1 MTNEYS
7 PDVTYYVKKYKKFL
21 PLIVGALIALVVI
34 ADGFFTIQ
42 PGEVGIKVRLGKI
55 VDSYSEGLYF
65 KIPFVEKIDRF
76 SIRIQRADIK
86 TSAFSNDMQTI
97 VVDMVINHR
106 IEKSTVVSIYRN
118 LGPDYVQTVIDPI
131 TQEAVKSITSK
142 YSAEK
147 IISNRADVTGEMDQV
162 VKSRLA
168 EKQIIVTDLS
178 ITNFEFTADFLKS
191 VEDKQ
196 IAEQMAKKAEKDVE
210 RVKEEA
216 IQVIERAR
224 AEAESLK
231 LQREA
236 VSPQLIELRKVEA
249 QIKAIAKWNGVLP
262 QYSGGGVVPFINVK

>member
-1 MTNEYS
+1 MTDGYNQDLAIYI
-7 PDVTYYVKKYKKFL
+7 KKYKKYL
-21 PLIVGALIALVVI
+21 PLVLAGLIALIVI
-34 ADGFFTIQ
+34 TDGFFTIQ

-65 KIPFVEKIDRF
+65 KIPFIEKIDRF
-76 SIRIQRADIK
+76 SIRIQRADIE

-97 VVDMVINHR
+97 VVDMAINHR
-106 IEKSTVVSIYRN
+106 IEKGTVVSIYRN
-118 LGPDYVQTVIDPI
+118 LGPDYVKTVIDPI
-131 TQEAVKSITSK
+131 TQESVKSITAK

-147 IISNRADVTGEMDQV
+147 IISNRADVTREMAEV
-162 VKSRLA
+162 VKSRLD

-178 ITNFEFTADFLKS
+178 ITNFEFTPDFLKS

-210 RVKEEA
+210 RVKKEA
-216 IQVIERAR
+216 MQVIERAR

-236 VSPQLIELRKVEA
+236 VSDQLIELRKVEA
-249 QIKAIAKWNGVLP
+249 QIKAIDKWNGTLP
-262 QYSGGGVVPFINVK
+262 QYTGSGPVPFINVK

>member
-1 MTNEYS
+1 MVSEYEQ
-7 PDVTYYVKKYKKFL
+7 DIAIYIKKYKKFL
-21 PLIVGALIALVVI
+21 PLVLVGLIALFVL

-76 SIRIQRADIK
+76 SIRIQRADIE

-97 VVDMVINHR
+97 VVDMVVNHR
-106 IEKSTVVSIYRN
+106 IEKGTVVSIYRN
-118 LGPDYVQTVIDPI
+118 LGPDYVKTVIDPI
-131 TQEAVKSITSK
+131 TQEAVKSITAK

-147 IISNRADVTGEMDQV
+147 IISNRADVTREMDQV
-162 VKSRLA
+162 VKSRLE

-178 ITNFEFTADFLKS
+178 ITNFEFTPDFLKS

-210 RVKEEA
+210 RVKKEA
-216 IQVIERAR
+216 IQVIERAG
-224 AEAESLK
+224 AEAESLR

-236 VSPQLIELRKVEA
+236 VSDQLIELRKVEA
-249 QIKAIAKWNGVLP
+249 QIKAIEKWNGVLP
-262 QYSGGGVVPFINVK
+262 QYTGGGAVPFINVK

>member
-1 MTNEYS
+1 MHNGQA
-7 PDVTYYVKKYKKFL
+7 PDIELYVNKYKKFF
-21 PLIVGALIALVVI
+21 PLIIAGFIGLMI
-34 ADGFFTIQ
+34 FTNGFFTIQ

-55 VDSYSEGLYF
+55 VDSYSEGFYF
-65 KIPFVEKIDRF
+65 KVPYIEKIGRF
-76 SIRIQRADIK
+76 SIQIQRADIK

-97 VVDMVINHR
+97 VVNMAINHR

-118 LGPDYVQTVIDPI
+118 LGPNYVRSVIDPI

-142 YSAEK
+142 YSAER
-147 IISNRADVTGEMDQV
+147 IISNRADVTREMDQI
-162 VKSRLA
+162 VKTRLK

-210 RVKEEA
+210 RVKKEA
-216 IQVIERAR
+216 LQVVERAK
-224 AEAESLK
+224 AEAQSLK

-236 VSPQLIELRKVEA
+236 VSDQLIELRKVEA
-249 QIKAIAKWNGVLP
+249 QIKAIDKWNGVLS
-262 QYSGGGVVPFINVK
+262 QYSGGGAVPFINVK

>member
-1 MTNEYS
+1 MTNGYN
-7 PDVTYYVKKYKKFL
+7 PDLTLYLKKNKKYL
-21 PLIVGALIALVVI
+21 PLVLAGLIALLLI

-42 PGEVGIKVRLGKI
+42 PGEVGIKVRFGKI

-97 VVDMVINHR
+97 VVDMAVNHR

-118 LGPDYVQTVIDPI
+118 LGPDYVKTVIDPI
-131 TQEAVKSITSK
+131 TQESVKSITSK

-147 IISNRADVTGEMDQV
+147 IISNRADVTREMDQV

-178 ITNFEFTADFLKS
+178 ITNFEFTPDFLKS

-210 RVKEEA
+210 RVKKEA
-216 IQVIERAR
+216 IQVVERAR
-224 AEAESLK
+224 AEAESLS
-231 LQREA
+231 LQRAA
-236 VSPQLIELRKVEA
+236 VSDQLIELRKVEA
-249 QIKAIAKWNGVLP
+249 QIKAIEKWNGVLP
-262 QYSGGGVVPFINVK
+262 QYTGGGAVPFINVK

>member
-1 MTNEYS
+1 MTNGYEQ
-7 PDVTYYVKKYKKFL
+7 DVVVYLKKYKKYL
-21 PLIVGALIALVVI
+21 PVAVAGLIALIVI
-34 ADGFFTIQ
+34 TNGFFTIQ
-42 PGEVGIKVRLGKI
+42 PGEVGIKVRLGRI

-65 KIPFVEKIDRF
+65 KIPFIEKIDRF

-97 VVDMVINHR
+97 VVDMAINHR
-106 IEKSTVVSIYRN
+106 IEKGTVISIYRN
-118 LGPDYVQTVIDPI
+118 LGPAYVITVIDPI
-131 TQEAVKSITSK
+131 TQESVKSITSK

-147 IISNRADVTGEMDQV
+147 IISNRAEVTREMDQV
-162 VKSRLA
+162 VKSRLD

-178 ITNFEFTADFLKS
+178 ITNFEFTPEFLKS

-210 RVKEEA
+210 RVKKEA

-236 VSPQLIELRKVEA
+236 VSAQLIELRKVEA
-249 QIKAIAKWNGVLP
+249 QIKAIDKWNGTLP
-262 QYSGGGVVPFINVK
+262 QYTGGGAVPFIHVK

>member
-1 MTNEYS
+1 MTNGYEQ
-7 PDVTYYVKKYKKFL
+7 DLMLYVKKYKGYL
-21 PLIVGALIALVVI
+21 PLILAGLIVLVI
-34 ADGFFTIQ
+34 FADGFFTIQ
-42 PGEVGIKVRLGKI
+42 PGVVGIKVRLGKI

-97 VVDMVINHR
+97 VVNMVVNHR

-118 LGPDYVQTVIDPI
+118 LGPDYVKTVIDPI
-131 TQEAVKSITSK
+131 TQESVKSITAK

-147 IISNRADVTGEMDQV
+147 IISNRADVTREMDQV
-162 VKSRLA
+162 VKERLQ

-178 ITNFEFTADFLKS
+178 ITNFEFTPDFLKS

-210 RVKEEA
+210 RVKKEA
-216 IQVIERAR
+216 MQTIERAG
-224 AEAESLK
+224 AEAQSLK

-236 VSPQLIELRKVEA
+236 VSDQLIELRKVEA
-249 QIKAIAKWNGVLP
+249 QIKAIDKWNGVLP
-262 QYSGGGVVPFINVK
+262 QYSGGGAVPFINVK

>member
-1 MTNEYS
+1 MANGY
-7 PDVTYYVKKYKKFL
+7 DLDLMLYVKKYKRYL
-21 PLIVGALIALVVI
+21 PLVLVGLIALVVI
-34 ADGFFTIQ
+34 ADGYFTIQ
-42 PGEVGIKVRLGKI
+42 PGEVGIKVRLGRI

-65 KIPFVEKIDRF
+65 KIPFIEKIDRF

-97 VVDMVINHR
+97 VVDMAINHR
-106 IEKSTVVSIYRN
+106 IEKGTVVSIYRN
-118 LGPDYVQTVIDPI
+118 LGPNYVKTVIDPI
-131 TQEAVKSITSK
+131 TQESVKSITSK

-147 IISNRADVTGEMDQV
+147 IISNRADVTSEMAKV
-162 VKSRLA
+162 VKSRLD

-178 ITNFEFTADFLKS
+178 ITNFEFTAEFLKS

-210 RVKEEA
+210 RVKKEA

-236 VSPQLIELRKVEA
+236 VSDQLIELRKVEA

-262 QYSGGGVVPFINVK
+262 QYSGGGAVPFINVK

>member
-1 MTNEYS
+1 MTNALEQDLALYAQ
-7 PDVTYYVKKYKKFL
+7 KYKKFI
-21 PLIVGALIALVVI
+21 PIIIAGLIALLVVS
-34 ADGFFTIQ
+34 DGFFTIQ
-42 PGEVGIKVRLGKI
+42 PGEVGLKIRLGKI

-65 KIPFVEKIDRF
+65 KIPYVEKIDRF

-97 VVDMVINHR
+97 VVNMAINHR
-106 IEKSTVVSIYRN
+106 IEKSTVISIYRN
-118 LGPDYVQTVIDPI
+118 LGPDYVKIVIDPI

-147 IISNRADVTGEMDQV
+147 IISNRAEVTREMDQV
-162 VKSRLA
+162 VKSRLD

-178 ITNFEFTADFLKS
+178 ITNFEFTTDFLKS

-210 RVKEEA
+210 RVKKEA

-231 LQREA
+231 LQRGA
-236 VSPQLIELRKVEA
+236 VSEQLIELRKVEA
-249 QIKAIAKWNGVLP
+249 QIKAIEKWNGTLP
-262 QYSGGGVVPFINVK
+262 QYVGNGPVPFINVK

>member
-1 MTNEYS
+1 MTNALVQDLALYAQ
-7 PDVTYYVKKYKKFL
+7 KYKKFI
-21 PLIVGALIALVVI
+21 PIIIAGLIALLVVS
-34 ADGFFTIQ
+34 DGFFTIQ
-42 PGEVGIKVRLGKI
+42 PGEVGLKIRLGKI

-65 KIPFVEKIDRF
+65 KIPYVEKIDRF

-97 VVDMVINHR
+97 VVNMAINHR
-106 IEKSTVVSIYRN
+106 IEKSTVISIYRN
-118 LGPDYVQTVIDPI
+118 LGPDYVKIVIDPI

-147 IISNRADVTGEMDQV
+147 IISNRAEVTREMDQV
-162 VKSRLA
+162 VKSRLD

-178 ITNFEFTADFLKS
+178 ITNFEFTTDFLKS

-210 RVKEEA
+210 RVKKEA

-231 LQREA
+231 LQRGA
-236 VSPQLIELRKVEA
+236 VSEQLIELRKVEA
-249 QIKAIAKWNGVLP
+249 QIKAIEKWNGTLP
-262 QYSGGGVVPFINVK
+262 QYVGNGPVPFINVK

>member
-1 MTNEYS
+1 MSNGYEQDLTVYI
-7 PDVTYYVKKYKKFL
+7 KKYKKYL
-21 PLIVGALIALVVI
+21 PLVLAGLIVLVVI

-97 VVDMVINHR
+97 VVDMVVNHR
-106 IEKSTVVSIYRN
+106 IEKGTVVSIYRN
-118 LGPDYVQTVIDPI
+118 LGPNYVATVIDPI
-131 TQEAVKSITSK
+131 TQESVKSITAK

-147 IISNRADVTGEMDQV
+147 IISNRADVTQEMAQV
-162 VKSRLA
+162 VKSRLN

-178 ITNFEFTADFLKS
+178 ITNFEFTPDFLKS

-210 RVKEEA
+210 RVKKEA
-216 IQVIERAR
+216 MQVIERAR

-236 VSPQLIELRKVEA
+236 VSDQLIELRKVEA
-249 QIKAIAKWNGVLP
+249 QIRAIDKWNGTLP
-262 QYSGGGVVPFINVK
+262 QYTGGGAVPFINVK